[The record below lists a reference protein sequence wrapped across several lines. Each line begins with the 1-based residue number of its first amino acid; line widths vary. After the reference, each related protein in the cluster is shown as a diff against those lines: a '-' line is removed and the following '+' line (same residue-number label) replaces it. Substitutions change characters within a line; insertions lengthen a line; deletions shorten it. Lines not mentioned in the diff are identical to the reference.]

1 MCNPLGSKRTIHKLG
16 KPDVHCMMVVQEH
29 VLILNIII
37 GMFYFTLG
45 NVRSLY
51 RSKLKS
57 INLLV
62 VVKSKLVSEYS
73 MNCVLQPIISDI
85 KKLVSTSR
93 SI

>member
-1 MCNPLGSKRTIHKLG
+1 
-16 KPDVHCMMVVQEH
+16 MMVVQEH

-57 INLLV
+57 INLLA